1 VTGSCDADRWG
12 SLFATDPQMGVV
24 LMVMP
29 RAPEALDANRAQL
42 MAKFHDAAFDFA
54 EMTGALTDKNP
65 RGPDVGR

>member
-1 VTGSCDADRWG
+1 
-12 SLFATDPQMGVV
+12 MGVV